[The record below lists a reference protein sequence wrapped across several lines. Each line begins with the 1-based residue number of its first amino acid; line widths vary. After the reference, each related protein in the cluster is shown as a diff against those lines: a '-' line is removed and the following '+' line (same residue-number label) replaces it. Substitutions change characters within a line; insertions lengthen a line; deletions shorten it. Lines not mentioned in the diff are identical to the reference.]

1 MQEGVLYIGFGEN
14 FLKEMLLS
22 AESVKKHNKGM
33 HITAFVDKEIDSE
46 FIDDYEII
54 EVSHLRPKVDYIT
67 QTPYERTIFLDT
79 DTIID
84 YNIEEMFEILGHY
97 DFAIC
102 HDLARKRVNVSRL
115 IPEYSK
121 IPYAFS
127 EVNPGVMVFR
137 KTEKVLNFFNLWR
150 KYFYRYFHVWPYEQP
165 TFRVALWESRLDF
178 YILPPEYNIRSK
190 GNREKQRKFHHEF
203 GPDHLTPRIYH
214 MHVDNRINQGK
225 YEVDSLTDALSFCKK
240 NFMEY

>member
-190 GNREKQRKFHHEF
+190 CNREKQRKFHHEF